1 MISFIF
7 KAMFSENAHH
17 LGNFQ
22 LNVLIFLGL
31 IELMGRDSCLP
42 LVYCIYLPSLSITEL
57 TDFYVSTCVCVCA
70 ANSCLQADTDPA
82 VVQVHPTCSWS
93 ENVAFGQ

>member
-57 TDFYVSTCVCVCA
+57 TDFYVSTCVCV
-70 ANSCLQADTDPA
+70 LQTHACERIQIPLLSKSIPPVPGA
-82 VVQVHPTCSWS
+82 KM
-93 ENVAFGQ
+93 